1 MKRFF
6 LILFTIGLTVNGF
19 SQPPTYDDL
28 LIYFADGDY
37 EKLVKKAEKY
47 TEDDESKNDAL
58 PYVYCSKGYFEMSR
72 DQKYAEDYP
81 KAYNDAIKF
90 AGKALR
96 KDKNGEIFSEHK
108 VYFTDLK
115 KAVFEDLRNM
125 VDQEDYNRMRGTIMK
140 MQRVDPN
147 DVGSHF
153 LMTAALFR
161 IKDKSGAK
169 NALKEALAK
178 LDAVSSVEDWR
189 EVDMD
194 MLKLGILEYCRYR
207 IDLRQNDFAKEVLNK
222 VKQWFEEDEQF
233 MRFYNEYGI

>member
-6 LILFTIGLTVNGF
+6 LILFTVGLTANGF
-19 SQPPTYDDL
+19 SQPPNYDDL

-47 TEDDESKNDAL
+47 TDDDDTKNDAL

-72 DQKYAEDYP
+72 DQKYADDYP

-96 KDKNGEIFSEHK
+96 KDDNGEVFSAHK

-115 KAVFEDLRNM
+115 KAIYEDLRNM
-125 VDQEDYNRMRGTIMK
+125 VDQDDYNRMRGTIMK
-140 MQRVDPN
+140 LQRVDPN

-153 LMTAALFR
+153 LMTAALFQ

-169 NALKEALAK
+169 RQLKEALEV
-178 LDAVSSVEDWR
+178 LDQVESVEDWR
-189 EVDMD
+189 KVDKD
-194 MLKLGILEYCRYR
+194 MLKLGIFEYCRYR
-207 IDLRQNDFAKEVLNK
+207 IDSRQEKYAKDVLNK
-222 VKQWFEEDEQF
+222 VKQWFEDDEEF
-233 MRFYNEYGI
+233 MRFYDEHGI